1 MGKSLFTKH
10 SYRKKKA
17 LRDEL
22 AKQIIAEHNI
32 RYIILGSKDSFFE
45 YIVSLEENAV
55 DFIFAKHKN
64 KFNFDFFYEFFK

>member
-32 RYIILGSKDSFFE
+32 DEREAFLSCLGQRGVAKYELARHPKGTKAKGLRKD
-45 YIVSLEENAV
+45 YDLSL
-55 DFIFAKHKN
+55 IHI
-64 KFNFDFFYEFFK
+64 